1 VVSWSESGS
10 FFYDIAVVST
20 TRVLVADNENKT
32 LRLVDSQNGGVV
44 AKVSLTAKP
53 FRLCA
58 IRDRRAVV
66 TFPTEKRIQ
75 FIRIAGDTLSLDRY
89 VDLNG
94 SVVGIAACDNHLV
107 VSYEHPCRVKKIT
120 MEGKVTHELTNQTPG
135 KELFKFPRF
144 IAISESKHIFI
155 SDSGTNTI
163 TQLDETLQVVQTI
176 TSPLMKSVTGIVSVN
191 TTQLL
196 VSGWNSHNILVLD
209 TTTGSLTTLLGQ
221 AEKIHNPGAV
231 AWCPDSKTLYI
242 CPTHTLVKTI
252 TKFKCLS

>member
-1 VVSWSESGS
+1 
-10 FFYDIAVVST
+10 
-20 TRVLVADNENKT
+20 

-44 AKVSLTAKP
+44 AKASLTAKP
-53 FRLCA
+53 FRVCLL
-58 IRDRRAVV
+58 RDGRAVV

-75 FIRIAGDTLSLDRY
+75 FIRTAGDTLSLDRY

-107 VSYEHPCRVKKIT
+107 MSYEHPCRVKKIT
-120 MEGKVTHELTNQTPG
+120 MKGKVTHKLDNQTSG

-163 TQLDETLQVVQTI
+163 TQLDETLQVVQTF
-176 TSPLMKSVTGIVSVN
+176 TSHLMESPAGIVSVN

-196 VSGWNSHNILVLD
+196 VSDWNSHNILVLD
-209 TTTGSLTTLLGQ
+209 TNTGSMTTLLGQ
-221 AEKIHNPGAV
+221 AEKIHKPGAV
-231 AWCPDSKTLYI
+231 AWCPASKTLYI
-242 CPTHTLVKTI
+242 CPALTLAKTI
-252 TKFKCLS
+252 TKFHCL